1 MMPRS
6 YRVTALCGFIAS
18 TLLVVA
24 NLKPQGSS
32 QARPYQATGFK
43 ICEVDADSAIIW
55 ARLTRKP
62 QRVGKER
69 PQPIVQYKDP
79 ASGELV
85 GRRGRQNMTPT
96 VEFPDSSDIDSI
108 EGAVAGSAGEVRV
121 AHKEPGGD
129 WKRTAWTQVDTEH
142 DFTTQIHL
150 SGLAANT
157 AYEVTVESRRDGAQG
172 ETLAGRF
179 KTAPAADA
187 TERVVF
193 TVTTGTSYND
203 QDHARGGFKMYRHML
218 ALNPSF
224 FAHTGDIVYYDGLGK
239 TLSLARWHWQRMYS
253 LPTNIDFHRQV
264 ASYFIKDDHDTWMND
279 SWSTLET
286 KFMGEFT
293 WDQGIEV
300 FREQVGMGEKTYRTV
315 RWGKDLQIWMVEG
328 RDYRSPNT
336 DPDGPN
342 KTIWGAEQKA
352 WFKRT
357 VEASDATF
365 KVLISPTPIVGPDRG
380 SKNDNHA
387 NEGFTHEGN
396 EIRRFIGGQKNMY
409 VVCGDRHWQYVSVDS
424 ESGVREYSAGPGS
437 DEHAGGF
444 REDLRTDEHQYLN
457 IVGGFLAGT
466 VDREGDEPVLTFR
479 HYSVDGK
486 VLHQDRLPAQ

>member
-1 MMPRS
+1 MMQTSHRA
-6 YRVTALCGFIAS
+6 TAICGLIAS

-24 NLKPQGSS
+24 TVKLQGNS

-43 ICEVDADSAIIW
+43 ICEVDSDSAIIW
-55 ARLTRKP
+55 ARLTRSP

-69 PQPIVQYKDP
+69 PLPIVQYND
-79 ASGELV
+79 AQSGQLV
-85 GRRGRQNMTPT
+85 GRRGRQNMTPI
-96 VEFPDSSDIDSI
+96 VEFPDGSDITSI
-108 EGAVAGSAGEVRV
+108 EGAAAGSAGEIRV
-121 AHKEPGGD
+121 LYKEPGGD
-129 WKRTAWTQVDTEH
+129 WNRSPWTPVDTDR
-142 DFTTQIHL
+142 DFTTQVPI
-150 SGLAANT
+150 SGLDANT
-157 AYEVTVESRRDGAQG
+157 AYEVAVESRLNGAQG
-172 ETLAGRF
+172 ETLTGRF

-203 QDHARGGFKMYRHML
+203 QDHPRGGFKMYRHML

-224 FAHTGDIVYYDGLGK
+224 FTHTGDIVYYDGLGK
-239 TLSLARWHWQRMYS
+239 TLPLARWHWQRMYS
-253 LPTNIDFHRQV
+253 LPTNVDFHRQV
-264 ASYFIKDDHDTWMND
+264 ASYFVKDDHDTWMND
-279 SWSTLET
+279 AWSTRKT

-315 RWGKDLQIWMVEG
+315 RWGKDLQVWMVEG
-328 RDYRSPNT
+328 RDFRSPNT
-336 DPDGPN
+336 APDGPD

-365 KVLISPTPIVGPDRG
+365 KVLISPTPIVGPDRE

-396 EIRRFIGGQKNMY
+396 EIRQFLAGQKNMY
-409 VVCGDRHWQYVSVDS
+409 VVCGDRHWQYVSVDA
-424 ESGVREYSAGPGS
+424 ESGVREYSSGPGS

-444 REDLRTDEHQYLN
+444 RDDLRTDEHQYLN

-466 VDREGDEPVLTFR
+466 VDREGDRPVLTFR

-486 VLHQDRLPAQ
+486 VLNEDRLPAQ